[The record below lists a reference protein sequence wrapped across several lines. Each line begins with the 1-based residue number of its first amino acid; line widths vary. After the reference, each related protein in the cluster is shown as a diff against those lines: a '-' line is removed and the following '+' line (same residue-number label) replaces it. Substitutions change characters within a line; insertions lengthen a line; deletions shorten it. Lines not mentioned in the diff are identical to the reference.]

1 MILNSEEVE
10 EFFKKIAIKNANTE
24 GTLVFTNGNEKYVS
38 SVIKNLLESVKRRC
52 SSGLGGQSVGV
63 SEIGVSEV
71 GVSEIGVFCSDQK
84 AYDKAVEL
92 GMTACYVKIPSLGVD
107 DAYNSAGAGSELYLR
122 LCFVKII
129 LIKYALKLGYDVL
142 YIDPDMAF
150 NQDCLRELL
159 SLRAPLTFAKYIR
172 TPDYVF
178 VNSNI
183 MRVWPTAETS
193 EIFDFF
199 AARDLQTYLNM
210 LPDVSDETFLTHR
223 LVRAGYKAESLNVC
237 EYPSGAD
244 SKNIPGEKIKMFH
257 ANCIVGLE
265 NKIEYLK
272 SNGVWFV

>member
-10 EFFKKIAIKNANTE
+10 EFFKKIAINSTRTE
-24 GTLVFTNGNEKYVS
+24 GTLVFTNGNERYVS
-38 SVIKNLLESVKRRC
+38 SVIKNLLESVKQRC
-52 SSGLGGQSVGV
+52 SAEFDLSKF
-63 SEIGVSEV
+63 
-71 GVSEIGVFCSDQK
+71 GVFCSDQK

-107 DAYNSAGAGSELYLR
+107 EAYNSAGAGSELYLR

-159 SLRAPLTFAKYIR
+159 SIQAPLTFAKYIR
-172 TPDYVF
+172 EPRYVF

-183 MRVWPTAETS
+183 IRVSPTSETA

-199 AARDLQTYLNM
+199 VPRDLQTYLNM

-223 LVRAGYKAESLNVC
+223 LVRSGYKAESLSVS

-244 SKNIPGEKIKMFH
+244 SKGISPGKIKMYH
-257 ANCIVGLE
+257 ANCIVGLD

-272 SNGVWFV
+272 SNGVWFVKSTP

>member
-10 EFFKKIAIKNANTE
+10 EFFKKIAIKNPNTE
-24 GTLVFTNGNEKYVS
+24 GTLVFTNGNERYVS
-38 SVIKNLLESVKRRC
+38 SVIKNLLESVKQRC
-52 SSGLGGQSVGV
+52 ISGLGDQTSSV
-63 SEIGVSEV
+63 S
-71 GVSEIGVFCSDQK
+71 VFCSDQK

-159 SLRAPLTFAKYIR
+159 SIRAPLTFAKYIR

-183 MRVWPTAETS
+183 MRVWPTPETS

-199 AARDLQTYLNM
+199 VARDLQTYLNI

-223 LVRAGYKAESLNVC
+223 LVRAGYNAQSLNVS

-244 SKNIPGEKIKMFH
+244 SKGISREKIKMFH

-265 NKIEYLK
+265 NKIEYLR